1 MAKLAKRDLK
11 FVIKC
16 THCMKDDFKLQDVDP
31 NEAVKIYT
39 DTPAKFKQYV
49 TPAADVTPC

>member
-49 TPAADVTPC
+49 TPAPDVTPC